1 MVLYLSS
8 AQIVRG
14 LCLNEDDTQ
23 QMTKPRRS
31 CIVDKRPDFV
41 MEGEVYVVAGHKVQ
55 PGQLKKAEKVGETL

>member
-1 MVLYLSS
+1 MGLYLSS

-23 QMTKPRRS
+23 QMTKPWRS

-41 MEGEVYVVAGHKVQ
+41 LEGEVYIVAGHKVQ
-55 PGQLKKAEKVGETL
+55 PGG